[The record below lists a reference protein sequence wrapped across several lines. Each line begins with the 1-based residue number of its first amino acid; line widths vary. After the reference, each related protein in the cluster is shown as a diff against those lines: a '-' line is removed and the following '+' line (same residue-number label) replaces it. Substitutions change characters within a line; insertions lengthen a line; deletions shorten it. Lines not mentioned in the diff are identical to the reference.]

1 MRPSAFRNLCPEV
14 RVHSLDETVGTTF
27 DTDMER
33 VLFVCIHNSA
43 RSQMAEA
50 FLNELGTGRF
60 EAESAGLE
68 PGKLNPIVIQAL
80 QEVGLDISESTC
92 DAIEDFLPRANEFA
106 YVVTVCDES
115 AAERCPIFPGNVKRL
130 HWGFPDP
137 SSLEGSAEERLAR
150 TRKIRDLIRVRIEQ
164 WLSSVA

>member
-1 MRPSAFRNLCPEV
+1 MSN
-14 RVHSLDETVGTTF
+14 
-27 DTDMER
+27 MEK

-50 FLNELGTGRF
+50 FLNELGECRF

-68 PGKLNPIVIQAL
+68 PGKLNPVVIKAM

-106 YVVTVCDES
+106 YVVTVCDETS
-115 AAERCPIFPGNVKRL
+115 AERCPIFPGNVKRL

-150 TRKIRDLIRVRIEQ
+150 TRKIRDLVRSRIEH

>member
-1 MRPSAFRNLCPEV
+1 
-14 RVHSLDETVGTTF
+14 
-27 DTDMER
+27 MEK

-50 FLNELGTGRF
+50 FLNELGEYRF

-68 PGKLNPIVIQAL
+68 SGKLNPVVIEAM
-80 QEVGLDISESTC
+80 QEVDLDISENTC

-106 YVVTVCDES
+106 YVVTVCDETS
-115 AAERCPIFPGNVKRL
+115 AERCPTFPGNVKRL

-150 TRKIRDLIRVRIEQ
+150 TREIRDLVRSRIEQ